1 MVYSDKFYITGSTR
15 GLGKF
20 LCNEFNCISFNRPYN
35 LATDIDKIV
44 ELIESN
50 SVVILNAHALG
61 TQLKYVEKLKDSC
74 KLVICGSIASINLD
88 INMPEYSKEK
98 KDLEKE
104 IVQISL
110 KNKKPILYLR
120 LTSSSYND
128 YKTIANTI
136 KFWLDNPNFTF
147 AGFNI
152 NE

>member
-1 MVYSDKFYITGSTR
+1 MKFYITGSTR

-20 LCNEFNCISFNRPYN
+20 LCEEFNCVNFDRPYD
-35 LATDIDKIV
+35 LSIDIDRIV
-44 ELIESN
+44 ELIESD
-50 SVVILNAHALG
+50 SVVILNAHASG
-61 TQLKYVEKLKDSC
+61 TQIEYIKKLKDRC
-74 KLVICGSIASINLD
+74 NLVICGSIASINFD
-88 INMPEYSKEK
+88 TNMPKYSKEK
-98 KDLEKE
+98 NDLEKE

-120 LTSSSYND
+120 LTSSSYKD